1 MGNTMKLNPNQS
13 WGNFLKA
20 AKYYSSTPAKE
31 DYIARSK
38 LGLSDFEII
47 MCNGDYKEALKML
60 LEKIEKAPAAD
71 VVERRTGKWEEVEVD
86 YISDMDKPPEA
97 IASMFCPVCKRYAN
111 TIYFYGDPK
120 ENMNYCPYCGSK
132 NEVGQDEQH

>member
-1 MGNTMKLNPNQS
+1 MKLNPNQS

-47 MCNGDYKEALKML
+47 MCNGDYKEALKIL

-71 VVERRTGKWEEVEVD
+71 VVEVVRCKDCKYYYAWPDDYRTCHKHYQIDGSTAIIGAMGFCSDAIRRKDDNG
-86 YISDMDKPPEA
+86 
-97 IASMFCPVCKRYAN
+97 
-111 TIYFYGDPK
+111 
-120 ENMNYCPYCGSK
+120 
-132 NEVGQDEQH
+132 